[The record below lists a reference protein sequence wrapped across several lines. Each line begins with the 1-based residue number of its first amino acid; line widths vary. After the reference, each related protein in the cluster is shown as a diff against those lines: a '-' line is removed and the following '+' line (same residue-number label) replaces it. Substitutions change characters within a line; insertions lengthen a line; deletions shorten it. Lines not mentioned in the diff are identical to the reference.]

1 MARLGVALTNR
12 VLLSGLVLLSAPLGA
27 QTTPPGVRPPPIQD
41 NSFLIEEAY
50 NQERGVVQH
59 ISFFARES
67 KTKSWSYNFTQE
79 WPLRGQRHQL
89 SFTVPLLRAHG
100 STGFGDIFL
109 NYRFQLAG
117 HEGGRVWLAPRMSAI
132 LPTGSWRSGRGFGVV
147 GLDLRLPGSFELSS
161 WSTLHLNGGITLY
174 PRAHAVTGRVTLVD
188 AVAAGSIVLAPLPSV
203 NLLVESVLLNSAD
216 PVGPGTTTRSTSL
229 QLSPGIRWAHNFRS
243 GLQIVPGAAYSFG
256 LTDAS
261 APDAVILYLSF
272 EHTFKRSAA
281 SSSGGTPASLGVSGP
296 RP

>member
-1 MARLGVALTNR
+1 MVRLSVAALESR
-12 VLLSGLVLLSAPLGA
+12 VLPGLLLFLGAPLVA

-89 SFTVPLLRAHG
+89 SFTVPLLRNDG

-117 HEGGRVWLAPRMSAI
+117 HEGSRVWLAPRASAI
-132 LPTGSWRSGRGFGVV
+132 LPTGRWRSGRGYGVV
-147 GLDLRLPGSFELSS
+147 GLDVRLPGSFELSS
-161 WSTLHLNGGITLY
+161 WSTLHLNGGFTLY
-174 PRAHAVTGRVTLVD
+174 PSAHAATGRVTLVD
-188 AVAAGSIVLAPLPSV
+188 AVFAGSVVLSPMPTV
-203 NLLVESVLLNSAD
+203 NFLVESVLLNTAD

-243 GLQIVPGAAYSFG
+243 GLQIVPGAAYSIG
-256 LTDAS
+256 LTDTS
-261 APDAVILYLSF
+261 TPDALILYLSF
-272 EHTFKRSAA
+272 EHSFKRQ
-281 SSSGGTPASLGVSGP
+281 
-296 RP
+296 